1 MEVENER
8 SHIDE
13 VGSPASTPIAFT
25 PPGEFGAK
33 SSSEQSSQTLFLV
46 RWKSIIQ
53 PKFVPLLSAL
63 SQTVAARSLLLSQVR
78 QPGLLLGAGARE
90 ITIFSLD
97 QGGRSRHE
105 EICRA
110 YPVDFSLMIGVYTV
124 CHPVAIYY
132 SQIYTFLPVLMEGK
146 QMLKAED
153 VCLLGSPSLEQF
165 HQQCHTDGLPLNL
178 VGPMSKVWENGDVQV
193 VQYPCNLPENVYP
206 MDRMPKD
213 IIPGD
218 LGELVFLPVYDAEP
232 GSSTQGILAVI
243 ELMIRRRTSDAM
255 IVATL
260 ISTVAEIMGSL
271 GLSLS
276 APESKSYSRNRCD
289 MRNVSSFQSNNRMWE
304 DSFDVQ
310 QRTGQG
316 MCRTISHRN
325 LTD

>member
-1 MEVENER
+1 MEVDTER
-8 SHIDE
+8 LPIDE
-13 VGSPASTPIAFT
+13 VGSPASTPIAFA
-25 PPGEFGAK
+25 PPAEFGAK
-33 SSSEQSSQTLFLV
+33 SSSQQDSQTQFLL

-63 SQTVAARSLLLSQVR
+63 SQTVAARSLLLSQ
-78 QPGLLLGAGARE
+78 
-90 ITIFSLD
+90 
-97 QGGRSRHE
+97 
-105 EICRA
+105 
-110 YPVDFSLMIGVYTV
+110 
-124 CHPVAIYY
+124 
-132 SQIYTFLPVLMEGK
+132 IYTFLPVLMEGK

-153 VCLLGSPSLEQF
+153 VCLLGSTSLEQF
-165 HQQCHTDGLPLNL
+165 HQECHADGLPLNL

-193 VQYPCNLPENVYP
+193 VQYPSNLPENVYP

-218 LGELVFLPVYDAEP
+218 LGELVFLPVYDTEP

-260 ISTVAEIMGSL
+260 ISTVAEILGSL

-276 APESKSYSRNRCD
+276 APESKPISSNRCD
-289 MRNVSSFQSNNRMWE
+289 MRNVSSFQSNNHMWE
-304 DSFDVQ
+304 NSFDVQ

-316 MCRTISHRN
+316 MCRTVSHRN
-325 LTD
+325 LAD